1 MNMDTIDKRILNL
14 IQNDFPIQEKPFAVL
29 GDKTGLSEGEAIHR
43 IKELKKRGII
53 RRIGAIFDSR
63 SLGYSSTLV
72 AMRVPSPRME
82 EVAALVSRYPNVTH
96 NYERDGEYNLWFTLI
111 AESEERIRQIM
122 GEIVGASGIQ
132 DILNLP
138 AKNIFKIQVD
148 FSFEDSGSREF
159 QEVWGTEWQTE
170 GRIASSKT
178 KDEAVI
184 KGSTLPPGEDTLKPF
199 DETESGKSGNK
210 KASTEIE
217 VRNWFSYT
225 QQEINLIRWLQ
236 GDLSI
241 EERPFGKMAEKVG
254 VGEET
259 VLDMIR
265 KMTERGIIRRFGA
278 VLNHQ
283 EAGYKHNAM
292 GVWQVP
298 ARVQEVGAVMASFS
312 QVSHCYERPGWPQW
326 PYNLYTMIHGHSKEE
341 CTAIAERISR
351 ATGVVNYQL
360 LFSIR
365 EFKKTSMEYFND
377 Q

>member
-1 MNMDTIDKRILNL
+1 MDTIDKKILNL
-14 IQNDFPIQEKPFAVL
+14 IQNGFPIQERPFAVL
-29 GDKTGLSEGEAIHR
+29 ADQIGLSEGETIHR

-72 AMRVPSPRME
+72 AMRVPSPRIE
-82 EVAALVSRYPNVTH
+82 EVAALVNCYPNVTH

-138 AKNIFKIQVD
+138 AKNIFKIQVN
-148 FSFEDSGSREF
+148 FSFEEAGSREF
-159 QEVWGTEWQTE
+159 QEVWGTEWQTA
-170 GRIASSKT
+170 GIGSSET
-178 KDEAVI
+178 KDDTVI
-184 KGSTLPPGEDTLKPF
+184 KDGASLRLSEEARESFYEADSGNRRTLG
-199 DETESGKSGNK
+199 ETE
-210 KASTEIE
+210 T
-217 VRNWFSYT
+217 RNRFSHT

-241 EERPFGKMAEKVG
+241 EERPFGKMAGKVG
-254 VGEET
+254 VGEKT

-298 ARVQEVGAVMASFS
+298 ARVHEVGAVMASFP
-312 QVSHCYERPGWPQW
+312 QVSHCYERPRWPQW
-326 PYNLYTMIHGHSKEE
+326 SYNVYTMIHGHSKEE
-341 CTAIAERISR
+341 CAAIAERISR
-351 ATGVVNYQL
+351 ATGVVGYKL
-360 LFSIR
+360 LFSVR

>member
-1 MNMDTIDKRILNL
+1 MVAKILNL
-14 IQNDFPIQEKPFAVL
+14 IQNSFPIQERPFAVL
-29 GDKTGLSEGEAIHR
+29 ADKTGLSEGEAIHR

-72 AMRVPSPRME
+72 AMRVPSPRVE
-82 EVAALVSRYPNVTH
+82 EVARLVSRYPNVTH

-111 AESEERIRQIM
+111 AESEERIRQIR
-122 GEIVGASGIQ
+122 GEILGASGIQ

-138 AKNIFKIQVD
+138 AKNIFKIQVN
-148 FSFEDSGSREF
+148 FSFEEAGSREF
-159 QEVWGTEWQTE
+159 QEVRDTEWQTE

-178 KDEAVI
+178 KDQAVI
-184 KGSTLPPGEDTLKPF
+184 EDSILSPGEETREPF
-199 DETESGKSGNK
+199 REAKSGNRKALDETE
-210 KASTEIE
+210 A
-217 VRNWFSYT
+217 RDQFSYT

-241 EERPFGKMAEKVG
+241 EKRPFGKIAEKVG

-292 GVWQVP
+292 GVWQVA
-298 ARVQEVGAVMASFS
+298 ARVQEVGAVMASFP
-312 QVSHCYERPGWPQW
+312 QVSHCYERPSSPQW

-341 CTAIAERISR
+341 CTGIAERISR
-351 ATGVVNYQL
+351 ATGVSDYRL